1 MSNKRATIGID
12 VGGTNVKFGLLNPQG
27 HIIGRAHLATD
38 PYKSS
43 RKRLIHAI
51 AQKARELCRDHAVS
65 FKEIK
70 GVGIGLPG
78 LIDFHAGVVAMLPNI
93 PGWKNVPLRK
103 LLEAE
108 LKVPVFLDNDVNVI
122 ALGEWKYGAGQGYD
136 DLIEITL
143 GTGVGGGLIL
153 DGKLYRGYGFAAGE
167 IGHIP
172 IDENGPKCG
181 CGQRGCLET
190 FIGNRALGAKASKI
204 FKKEGMQPHDVH
216 ALALKKDPRAL
227 KFWEDVGETLGR
239 ALVGIVNVL
248 NPHVVVFGGGV
259 SNNFLFFRKSVEREL
274 KARCMTVQAKN
285 VKILRCA
292 LGDDAGLI
300 GAYVLVEE
308 SLRGK

>member
-1 MSNKRATIGID
+1 LSNKHAAIGID
-12 VGGTNVKFGLLNPQG
+12 VGGTNVKFGLLDPQG
-27 HIIGRAHLATD
+27 RIIGRGHLATD

-51 AQKARELCRDHAVS
+51 AQKIRGLCRDHAIS

-70 GVGIGLPG
+70 GVGMGLPG

-103 LLEAE
+103 LLEAD

-122 ALGEWKYGAGQGYD
+122 ALGEWKYGAGRGYD

-153 DGKLYRGYGFAAGE
+153 DGKLYRGCGFAAGE

-172 IDENGPKCG
+172 VDEKGPLCG

-190 FIGNRALGAKASKI
+190 FIGNRAISAKVSKI
-204 FKKEGMQPHDVH
+204 FKRNMQPHDVY
-216 ALALKKDPRAL
+216 ALAVKKDPRAL
-227 KFWEDVGETLGR
+227 KFWKDFGIFLGR
-239 ALVGIVNVL
+239 SLVGLVNAL
-248 NPHVVVFGGGV
+248 NPRAIIFGGGV
-259 SNNFLFFRKSVEREL
+259 SNNFPFFKKSLEHVL
-274 KARCMTVQAKN
+274 KTRCMTVQAKN
-285 VKILRCA
+285 VKILRGA

-300 GAYVLVEE
+300 GAHVLVEE